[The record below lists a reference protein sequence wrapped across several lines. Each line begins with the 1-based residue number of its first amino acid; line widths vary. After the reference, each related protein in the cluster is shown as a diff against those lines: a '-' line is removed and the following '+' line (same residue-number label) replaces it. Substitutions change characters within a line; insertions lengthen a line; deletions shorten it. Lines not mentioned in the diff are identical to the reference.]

1 MSYREIFEIWKI
13 DRLRYW
19 LEKDTK
25 VALTISRID
34 DYNYD
39 EWYDWTILN
48 GINENC
54 SVVIPVQGSSGWVKD
69 NVWTAES
76 KLLVYC
82 C

>member
-1 MSYREIFEIWKI
+1 MNYREIFEQWKI
-13 DRLRYW
+13 DRLKYW

-25 VALTISRID
+25 VALTLSRID

-54 SVVIPVQGSSGWVKD
+54 SVVIPVQGSSGMVKD

-76 KLLVYC
+76 ILYWC
-82 C
+82 